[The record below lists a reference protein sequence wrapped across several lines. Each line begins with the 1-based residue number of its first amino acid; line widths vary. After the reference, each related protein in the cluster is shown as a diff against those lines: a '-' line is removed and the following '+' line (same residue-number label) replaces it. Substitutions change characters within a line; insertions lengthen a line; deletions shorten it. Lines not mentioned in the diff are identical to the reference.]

1 MPGQMGD
8 VRRFG
13 AQYHGRCW
21 KCSDPIEPGDDAGSI
36 DGKICCESCMDF
48 EDDGDDWW
56 DDL

>member
-1 MPGQMGD
+1 MGD
-8 VRRFG
+8 VRRFK
-13 AQYHGRCW
+13 ARDHRWCW
-21 KCSDPIEPGDDAGSI
+21 KCSDPIERGDDAGSI